1 MIEAVFAGLAVAT
14 VNAGIAW
21 AAIALTADRKFHIF
35 LAFFGGGVLFRLVA
49 VGLTSYLLLT
59 RTSIDST
66 VYIFVLIGAYILF
79 MILEIA
85 LITRQARQRQLQVP
99 TTE

>member
-1 MIEAVFAGLAVAT
+1 MIEAIIAGLAVAT

-21 AAIALTADRKFHIF
+21 AAIALTANSKFHVF

-59 RTSIDST
+59 RTSIDQT
-66 VYIFVLIGAYILF
+66 IYILVLIGAYILF

-85 LITRQARQRQLQVP
+85 LIMRQARQRKTQVP
-99 TTE
+99 SAD

>member
-1 MIEAVFAGLAVAT
+1 MIEAIIAGLAVAT

-21 AAIALTADRKFHIF
+21 AAIALTADRKFHVF

-59 RTSIDST
+59 RTSIDRA

-85 LITRQARQRQLQVP
+85 LITRQARQRKIHAP
-99 TTE
+99 SAD

>member
-1 MIEAVFAGLAVAT
+1 VIEAIIAGLAVAT

-21 AAIALTADRKFHIF
+21 AAIALTADRKFHVF

-59 RTSIDST
+59 RTSIDRA

-85 LITRQARQRQLQVP
+85 LITRQARQRKIHAP
-99 TTE
+99 SAD